1 MIECLKGG
9 LIKMK
14 NYKPATEDEELIA
27 VLGMRLYDII
37 NKLGSQLM
45 KKKDSDCEYIQ
56 FKALNGLNNEDCLIT
71 VSVQRIE

>member
-1 MIECLKGG
+1 
-9 LIKMK
+9 MK

-37 NKLGSQLM
+37 NQLGSQMM

-56 FKALNGLNNEDCLIT
+56 FKVLNGFDSSDNLVT
-71 VSVQRIE
+71 VSLQKIVE